1 MKKPVKIT
9 ILMAVVVISFLLG
22 WRAMPRVWPH
32 IKEAVVYPLFPQLK
46 PAPVEQELY
55 TPHSSASFEN
65 EIHSSDSVIYYFY
78 KDYCPYCRELEPLT
92 AGLPDQITLPDGTTS
107 NVKLIC
113 LNKVEDSWLK
123 IITDY
128 YEAHD
133 IPEERQYVPAIVI
146 GERYLFLG
154 DEIIDQM
161 MDALAA
167 GEGLDTPLLNGSERI
182 P

>member
-1 MKKPVKIT
+1 
-9 ILMAVVVISFLLG
+9 MAISFLLG
-22 WRAMPRVWPH
+22 WRIMPRVWPQ

-46 PAPVEQELY
+46 PAPVEPELY
-55 TPHSSASFEN
+55 TPYSNASFED

-78 KDYCPYCRELEPLT
+78 KDYCPYCKELEPLI
-92 AGLPDQITLPDGTTS
+92 AGLPDQLNLPDGTTS
-107 NVKLIC
+107 NVKLIS

-128 YEAHD
+128 YEAKA
-133 IPEERQYVPAIVI
+133 IPDERQFVPAIVI
-146 GERYLFLG
+146 GDRYLFLG

-161 MDALAA
+161 LDALAA
-167 GEGLDTPLLNGSERI
+167 GEGLNTPLLNGSKRI